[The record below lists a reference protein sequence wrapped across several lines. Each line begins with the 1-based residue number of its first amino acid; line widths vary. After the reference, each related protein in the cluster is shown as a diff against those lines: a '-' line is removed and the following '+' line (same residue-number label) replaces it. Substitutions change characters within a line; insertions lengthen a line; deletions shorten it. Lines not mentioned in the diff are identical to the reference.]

1 MSIFGKGHYEKIP
14 ILKGEDMPSN
24 IYKVRNVLNKA
35 YFESLFYN
43 VTSELTMMIGEIL
56 GVDVATQLK
65 MVDNINVYDMTDM
78 SHNNLETGLYIA
90 TQNFSL
96 YIKPGKDMYL
106 IPFNLTNIAMET
118 MQKPE
123 FEAVYYCKFDETPL
137 PVVPMKANAF
147 RIADKILDVH
157 FKPVNTNRY
166 PDVLPQSVQSYG
178 NLNTTLFKYIAR
190 NATNGDDPDF
200 IHIPKVRVNTWK
212 IPIFTDMH
220 VNTVSLIRD
229 LDVQIDFMALPHNK
243 KNKLSKNFES
253 APIKSERYEA
263 NQGQQG
269 GRQIIEYLPTDNGLD
284 VNDRNYI
291 KPSPMGNFIELREI
305 DQVVG
310 GYASYKKA
318 SKIYSHNKR
327 PNRHC
332 RYLISAVGFFDKP
345 NFKDVEYVAPA
356 QYVRVN
362 KVYDSEGELPMSAG
376 FSSTSIYEGNA
387 IYRYATVSTE
397 GIGPDPEDLTNPMD
411 ISVDFEF
418 VQCKVG
424 DNFNPIDTI
433 KIGNKNRTLLGYL
446 VLKAYSGLVGST
458 LHDGVYDI
466 LGVEKDFN
474 YKTTDERYTSYACRT
489 RPHDTFFKVTL
500 RTTKYQNSASGNFT
514 SINRR
519 NVDDE
524 VDNTLARGV
533 WKVLKDN
540 VKNNIVFIDNDE
552 ALRRRILHTAI
563 RPDDYNESPIYF
575 APTTNNINKNTIF
588 KKFEKVEGG
597 IEPSFMT
604 SYEKSPDFMWGEYDF
619 YKYRILDKGGYLRP
633 PAQDTVFF
641 IREWWKTIEFLRK
654 REKNVYISGHVNFMT
669 AYLDKYYYDADSRIR
684 SMLNDA
690 NVGGINLKY

>member
-14 ILKGEDMPSN
+14 VLKGEDMPSN
-24 IYKVRNVLNKA
+24 IYKVRNVLNKT

-65 MVDNINVYDMTDM
+65 MVDNINVFDMTDDI
-78 SHNNLETGLYIA
+78 HNSLETGLYIA

-137 PVVPMKANAF
+137 PVVSMKANAF
-147 RIADKILDVH
+147 ISADRLISKH
-157 FKPVNTNRY
+157 FLPKNVY
-166 PDVLPQSVQSYG
+166 KFPDIVPNFASNYG
-178 NLNTTLFKYIAR
+178 NLCTSLFKYIVRDAA
-190 NATNGDDPDF
+190 NDDTPDF
-200 IHIPKVRVNTWK
+200 VHIPKVRVNTWK

-220 VNTVSLIRD
+220 INTVSLIRD
-229 LDVQIDFMALPHNK
+229 LDVQIDFMALPYNK

-253 APIKSERYEA
+253 APVKNTRFKA
-263 NQGQQG
+263 NQEQQG
-269 GRQIIEYLPTDNGLD
+269 EMQIIEYLPTDGGLD
-284 VNDRNYI
+284 AENRNYI
-291 KPSPMGNFIELREI
+291 VSSPMGNFIEFREI
-305 DQVVG
+305 ERMVDNI
-310 GYASYKKA
+310 ANYKTA
-318 SKIYSHNKR
+318 AKIYSHNKR

-332 RYLISAVGFFDKP
+332 RYLVSAVGFFNKP
-345 NFKDVEYVAPA
+345 NFKGVEYKAPV

-376 FSSTSIYEGNA
+376 FSDVVLYDGNSIYKPTSI
-387 IYRYATVSTE
+387 STE

-411 ISVDFEF
+411 ISIDFEF
-418 VQCKVG
+418 IQCKV
-424 DNFNPIDTI
+424 DNNFAPVDTI

-458 LHDGVYDI
+458 LHDGVYDL
-466 LGVEKDFN
+466 LGVERDFN
-474 YKTTDERYTSYACRT
+474 HKTTNERYTSYACRT

-514 SINRR
+514 SINRQ
-519 NVDDE
+519 NIDDE
-524 VDNTLARGV
+524 VDNIAARNV

-540 VKNNIVFIDNDE
+540 IKDNIVFIDNDE
-552 ALRRRILHTAI
+552 AWRRRILQTTI
-563 RPDDYNESPIYF
+563 CPDTYNESPIYF
-575 APTTNNINKNTIF
+575 AHTINSINKNDIF
-588 KKFEKVEGG
+588 KKFEKTEGG

-633 PAQDTVFF
+633 PVQDTVFF
-641 IREWWKTIEFLRK
+641 IREWWKNTEFFRK
-654 REKNVYISGHVNFMT
+654 KGSNYITGHVNFMT
-669 AYLDKYYYDADSRIR
+669 VYLDKYHYDADPRIKN
-684 SMLNDA
+684 MLGDA
-690 NVGGINLKY
+690 NVGGVNLKY